1 MPSSIG
7 QDEAEQLFREID
19 SMKRIGYHEHVISML
34 YIASKNIV
42 HRDLAARN
50 ILLTDGFNA
59 KISDFGLSMINETGE
74 NNTGVLPKKL
84 PVKWLSIEAITR
96 LIFSEKSD
104 VWAFGVLM
112 YEMFSYGKVPYPDFF
127 DKNSV
132 VSFLLRGKRLEC
144 PETVGY
150 EIYQIMLECWAEN
163 PEERPNFETLVEKF
177 RKIIDTATVSYGYVE

>member
-1 MPSSIG
+1 
-7 QDEAEQLFREID
+7 
-19 SMKRIGYHEHVISML
+19 ML

-74 NNTGVLPKKL
+74 NNTGGLPKKL
-84 PVKWLSIEAITR
+84 PIKWLSIEAITR

-127 DKNSV
+127 DKDSIVN
-132 VSFLLRGKRLEC
+132 FLLRGKRLGC
-144 PETVGY
+144 PETVG
-150 EIYQIMLECWAEN
+150 
-163 PEERPNFETLVEKF
+163 
-177 RKIIDTATVSYGYVE
+177 